1 MKKYIQPNVKVTTV
15 ATEIVCSSLVGFGG
29 NTGDGNITSADSK
42 GHDDVFGGDE
52 W

>member
-42 GHDDVFGGDE
+42 DRGWEEDE
-52 W
+52 PEF